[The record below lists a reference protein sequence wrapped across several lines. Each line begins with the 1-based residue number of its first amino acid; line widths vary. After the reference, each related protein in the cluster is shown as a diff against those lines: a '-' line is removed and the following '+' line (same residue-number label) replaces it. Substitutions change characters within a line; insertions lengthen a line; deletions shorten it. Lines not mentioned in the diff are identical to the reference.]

1 MSLAEGQKALQ
12 TFHEWCDAQGIEYDK
27 EVRLVSRAFRDA
39 PHRRSRDGFSSAVP
53 GVVPPPSAHRR
64 RPRLPPPRPSP
75 RAQALEIRA
84 FVDGS
89 SANQNRYHYAVFARR
104 DIAAGEVVVRSIPK
118 SACLSARTSS
128 CAPQLQAERLGGGLA
143 LNIAIM
149 HERSLREKSKWH
161 GYFAVLPH
169 RGERTLPMFW
179 PNAALQTLRGTELA
193 AHVAADVISLRED
206 YDEHVVNGLCVRFP
220 HVFDPSLY
228 AKGFESYL
236 EAASLAA
243 SRAFFI
249 GDVFG
254 EALVPVADA
263 FNHRTDAE
271 SVRVF
276 GAEGGFDEE
285 ESEEESEE
293 TSEETSEEESEEEN
307 ESSDDDVEEKD
318 SDDDEA
324 SSSSAELIDPYDAP
338 VSGKLEI
345 HAHVATKA
353 GDELFNTFGSQNN
366 ASLLHKYGFCEIDNK
381 HCTVGLDIE
390 LVERVL
396 GVKTTRDAAASVGLD
411 LDEEKYFEIA
421 PDGVVEDALLALLA
435 RAFRREGEQD
445 DPTSESPEVREA
457 LRDVLRLRL
466 EAYGEDATK
475 KKSGAPDTTAPAGGG
490 LVGVRAAE
498 TLRAAEIAVLAAA
511 LRAVSS
517 GDDSRDERRGVKRVK
532 R

>member
-1 MSLAEGQKALQ
+1 M
-12 TFHEWCDAQGIEYDK
+12 
-27 EVRLVSRAFRDA
+27 
-39 PHRRSRDGFSSAVP
+39 
-53 GVVPPPSAHRR
+53 
-64 RPRLPPPRPSP
+64 
-75 RAQALEIRA
+75 
-84 FVDGS
+84 DGS

-179 PNAALQTLRGTELA
+179 PDAALQTLRGTELA
-193 AHVAADVISLRED
+193 AHVAADALSLRED

-220 HVFDPSLY
+220 EVFDPLLY
-228 AKGFESYL
+228 ADTPRDERNDLSRNESVSKGFESYL

-276 GAEGGFDEE
+276 GAEGGFDEDDDDDDDDDA
-285 ESEEESEE
+285 
-293 TSEETSEEESEEEN
+293 
-307 ESSDDDVEEKD
+307 SDDDDDSKD
-318 SDDDEA
+318 SDDADE
-324 SSSSAELIDPYDAP
+324 EETDPYDAP

-345 HAHVATKA
+345 HAHVATRA

-366 ASLLHKYGFCEIDNK
+366 ASLLHKYGFCERANA
-381 HCTVGLDIE
+381 HCTVGLDVA

-396 GVKTTRDAAASVGLD
+396 GVKETRDAAASVGLD

-435 RAFRREGEQD
+435 RARRREGEQD

-466 EAYGEDATK
+466 EAYGEDETKKK
-475 KKSGAPDTTAPAGGG
+475 KKSGAPEKTAPAGGG

-498 TLRAAEIAVLAAA
+498 TLRAAETAVLAAA
-511 LRAVSS
+511 IRAVSS
-517 GDDSRDERRGVKRVK
+517 GDDSFDERGGVKRRK
-532 R
+532 Q

>member
-1 MSLAEGQKALQ
+1 M
-12 TFHEWCDAQGIEYDK
+12 
-27 EVRLVSRAFRDA
+27 
-39 PHRRSRDGFSSAVP
+39 
-53 GVVPPPSAHRR
+53 
-64 RPRLPPPRPSP
+64 
-75 RAQALEIRA
+75 
-84 FVDGS
+84 DGS

-104 DIAAGEVVVRSIPK
+104 DIAAGEVLVRSIPK

-179 PNAALQTLRGTELA
+179 PDAALQTLRGTELA
-193 AHVAADVISLRED
+193 AHVAADALSLRED

-220 HVFDPSLY
+220 EVFDPLLY
-228 AKGFESYL
+228 ADTPRDESDDFSRNENESVSKGKGFESYL

-276 GAEGGFDEE
+276 GAEGGFDED
-285 ESEEESEE
+285 
-293 TSEETSEEESEEEN
+293 EN
-307 ESSDDDVEEKD
+307 ESSDASDDDDDDAYASDDDDDDDSKD
-318 SDDDEA
+318 SDDADE
-324 SSSSAELIDPYDAP
+324 EETDPYDAP

-345 HAHVATKA
+345 HAHVATRA

-366 ASLLHKYGFCEIDNK
+366 ASLLHKYGFCERANA
-381 HCTVGLDIE
+381 HCTVGLDVA

-396 GVKTTRDAAASVGLD
+396 GVKETRDAAASVGLD

-435 RAFRREGEQD
+435 RARRREGEQD

-466 EAYGEDATK
+466 EAYGEDETKKKKK
-475 KKSGAPDTTAPAGGG
+475 KKSGAPEKTAPAGGG

-498 TLRAAEIAVLAAA
+498 TLRAAETAVLAAA
-511 LRAVSS
+511 IRAVSS
-517 GDDSRDERRGVKRVK
+517 GDDSFDERGGVKRRK
-532 R
+532 Q